1 VQWLVDAYT
10 VALASTVL
18 TAGSV
23 ADRFGRRRSFANG
36 VAVFTAM
43 SLACG
48 AASTIGMLEAFR
60 AAQGVGAAIMFATSF
75 ALIRDAHPDPAT
87 RGGPI
92 QHGAAM
98 I

>member
-1 VQWLVDAYT
+1 
-10 VALASTVL
+10 
-18 TAGSV
+18 
-23 ADRFGRRRSFANG
+23 
-36 VAVFTAM
+36 M

-48 AASTIGMLEAFR
+48 AASTIGMPDAFR